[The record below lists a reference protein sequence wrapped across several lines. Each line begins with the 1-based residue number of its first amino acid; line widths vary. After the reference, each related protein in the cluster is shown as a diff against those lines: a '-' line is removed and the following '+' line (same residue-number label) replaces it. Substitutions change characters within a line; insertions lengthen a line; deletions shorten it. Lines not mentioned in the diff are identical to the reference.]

1 MNPNN
6 GKIHNNL
13 GHVYENSGRL
23 PEAEEMF
30 LLASQIQ
37 PDDVGAFINLGR
49 VRKAQEN
56 YQLAEEVTKGNQHCG
71 LILISTCNHSRLT
84 MKQ

>member
-23 PEAEEMF
+23 SEAEQMF

-49 VRKAQEN
+49 VRKTRDK
-56 YQLAEEVTKGNQHCG
+56 YQLAEEVINGT
-71 LILISTCNHSRLT
+71 IISLVYNTT
-84 MKQ
+84 